1 METLRAVQGHLAQ
14 FQLMKRLSLKLVI
27 KNAGLRMLAGSPQL
41 AASP

>member
-27 KNAGLRMLAGSPQL
+27 KNSGRQPSAGRVTVTI
-41 AASP
+41 